1 MVWYACAS
9 YTTSTRSYRS
19 SHNALKYKK
28 KNAILEKKIFCVWSN
43 NAINIH
49 HSSLY
54 LKISPLLPSEFKWS
68 FSFLGTTLHTTIYF
82 GALCAVL
89 ICIMHMYFMYP
100 IWRHL
105 LCKEMNTNGSLFQVI
120 KARFGN
126 RTHQVFCLFAFFT
139 NLIVMMSLTIAGTTV
154 LNSLVKVRY
163 CIWLISSPSSLF
175 SNIFILTNTMPLR
188 HKSTDCN
195 ILYLFTFKIG
205 PKPRTGRHVTR
216 NRHRRLHPHRRPWRH
231 ILRIVLQYCSYF
243 YSDFNACSWS
253 VLQSIQQ
260 SGESVWRTSTIIRS
274 DFLLEGSQWKQ
285 RWKLFD
291 FLFSRYNFL
300 IN

>member
-1 MVWYACAS
+1 MQS
-9 YTTSTRSYRS
+9 
-19 SHNALKYKK
+19 
-28 KNAILEKKIFCVWSN
+28 IF
-43 NAINIH
+43 ITH
-49 HSSLY
+49 HCTW
-54 LKISPLLPSEFKWS
+54 KSPLCYLLNLSEALVFWV
-68 FSFLGTTLHTTIYF
+68 LLYILLYIL

-243 YSDFNACSWS
+243 YSHFNACSWS

-291 FLFSRYNFL
+291 FLFSRYNCL